1 MTWAAVA
8 VGVGSAVVGAS
19 GAKSDRDAASGQSKR
34 SREAIE
40 QGVSSARSDINQ
52 IFPMAQQA
60 RLQGA
65 QGAQDIFGQV
75 VPQQFGAFQ
84 QGIGQAQQT
93 ASAAP
98 QQQINA
104 LLGLGTDLS
113 FLQPQEQFQP
123 DFGFLNQPLPEQATL
138 EQSPQSLQADANAE
152 FSSETIQAILQS
164 GLFPQLTNKVTRALG
179 DVGQIRPGEFQQF
192 LSDRP
197 RVGNFFKGEA
207 MNIARRKGILP
218 EQQAQGFQDP
228 LQPRPGFD
236 FGGLF

>member
-1 MTWAAVA
+1 MSWVAAATVA
-8 VGVGSAVVGAS
+8 AGAI
-19 GAKSDRDAASGQSKR
+19 GAGAAKSDRDAAAGQSKQA
-34 SREAIE
+34 REAIE
-40 QGVSSARSDINQ
+40 SGVTGARRDIEQ

-65 QGAQDIFGQV
+65 QGAQDIFGQA

-123 DFGFLNQPLPEQATL
+123 DFGFLNQPLPEQSTL
-138 EQSPQSLQADANAE
+138 EQSPQSIQADANAE
-152 FSSETIQAILQS
+152 FSSETIQSILQS
-164 GLFPQLTNKVTRALG
+164 GLFPELTNKVTRALG

-192 LSDRP
+192 LADSP
-197 RVGNFFKGEA
+197 RVGNFFRGEA
-207 MNIARRKGILP
+207 MNISRRKGILP
-218 EQQAQGFQDP
+218 EQQSQGFQDP